1 MDIVHS
7 AFGSSTVG
15 GKSRSE
21 DGDGA
26 GHDGAAGFE
35 DGDEL
40 WAEVAAKCGVYFL
53 EEKDGGIVGVGVDE
67 ILHALGG
74 IVGVEAAGIGIDGE
88 HIDGDSVGWQAERD
102 ESTDAGVDASDA
114 AVGGAGEIVC
124 EDEDARHG

>member
-7 AFGSSTVG
+7 AFGGSPVG
-15 GKSRSE
+15 GKSRRE

-26 GHDGAAGFE
+26 GYDGAASLE

-40 WAEVAAKCGVYFL
+40 RAEVAAKCGVYFL
-53 EEKDGGIVGVGVDE
+53 EEKDGGIVGVSVDE

-74 IVGVEAAGIGIDGE
+74 IAGVEAAGIGIDGE
-88 HIDGDSVGWQAERD
+88 HVDDDSVGRQAERD
-102 ESTDAGVDASDA
+102 ECTDASVDASDA

-124 EDEDARHG
+124 ENEDARHG